1 VPQTIPNAEDALQ
14 RLLAGN
20 RRYSTGQ
27 LAHPRQT
34 PQRRLEVAA
43 EQHPFA
49 AILGCVDSRAAPE
62 IIFDQGLGDLY
73 VVRVAAHLADSV
85 VLGSLELGVVALG
98 LRLIVV
104 LGHDQCAA
112 FSVALELLGLGAG
125 TAAPRPPA
133 GQPGA
138 KPPVGHLRY
147 LTDPLQ
153 PAVTA
158 AQARAGNLLDNAIDA
173 NISRVVEQL
182 EVSSPILAEHVEA
195 QGLKIVGAR
204 YSLTTGEVTF
214 MS

>member
-1 VPQTIPNAEDALQ
+1 MPQTIPNAEDALQ

-125 TAAPRPPA
+125 TAAPPPPA
-133 GQPGA
+133 S
-138 KPPVGHLRY
+138 HLRY

-153 PAVTA
+153 PAVAA

-214 MS
+214 TS